1 MVLRAAF
8 LGATLDRDSYLPG
21 ESVTVNINLR
31 NTSTESEI
39 WRANWYIYDDNYQS
53 QRHVLAA
60 QNQNAIGIGT
70 YYGLYQGPGRYCLVL
85 PRDVTTRT
93 YGNTI
98 RDVTVVHVFN
108 APEEPGSYVYQFQ
121 MCQFY
126 FSSRTNPYTKTATE
140 FGDLIQFTIIVTDPP
155 KSQLISIT
163 FPDTM
168 ELAER
173 GTAIIT
179 LKNTGIWTW
188 DSKFRL
194 DAYNSDALKFSK
206 SYFYIPLT
214 ESIQPGE
221 SYTFRIP
228 IRGAEVAGKYNPCYR
243 LWWSRCGNFGTTVC
257 KSVEVTMPTK
267 PIQNLNDYRWI
278 SMTARRSTADIAW
291 QYDVKLSGTDK
302 PPVFGK
308 LIHEEDGHCA
318 LYGEPTEYSIDYD
331 YPSIT
336 TSLACY
342 SYGYFLN
349 NRLPWNLRQS
359 RAGADIR
366 PWQMTNANISAI
378 QGRLD
383 KIDTFENPSD
393 YVKRILFYVDDST
406 GAIDETR
413 CGPYGLWAS
422 ANTIKPVPNWGITS
436 SDSRFNIH
444 HPTTEEPAMIEKRQF
459 AYDGDKII
467 DVLDEIAKH
476 CHMIY
481 FTRFIKVDGVWR
493 EYFYWIPKYGVQLGW
508 LGVSTTPI
516 EITPTTF
523 GLVGS
528 PGLSA
533 SIKLEQSYN
542 SVWVEACRKKD
553 SAWFYAYKAGRGVL
567 AGTEVPRTL
576 FYRTHDLLP
585 DPAGNTWSTNINT
598 ETDFGPHGVNY
609 GTATENANCQALADA
624 KAQQLVDLLDY
635 RIPTYTA
642 TFKGVFFELYQIVIF
657 NGFAGLSEFNGFE
670 MQIID
675 IEYTYNSADNGGHSV
690 TITCA
695 PRDELQKSGKF
706 QSVID
711 EIQENFEKLKQDIEG
726 TNTDD
731 KVAVVLSTY
740 DQGSMCNA
748 QLRSTGALVKTRT
761 YGYRTASG

>member
-1 MVLRAAF
+1 MGTYEHFNSQLLYQTIDIPNAIPNELITISFTYRNNGTPEWMGFWRPSGGIPDPVVLKSINGFTSTYVADRVNLNEWIKPVGYSGNFPTEKTFSLQFRAPNVVGIHQIQF
-8 LGATLDRDSYLPG
+8 RLYVTLTDRSNGDLRGQTLPFG
-21 ESVTVNINLR
+21 QSVNITLNIQPLPD
-31 NTSTESEI
+31 SE
-39 WRANWYIYDDNYQS
+39 
-53 QRHVLAA
+53 
-60 QNQNAIGIGT
+60 
-70 YYGLYQGPGRYCLVL
+70 LVSL
-85 PRDVTTRT
+85 V
-93 YGNTI
+93 
-98 RDVTVVHVFN
+98 
-108 APEEPGSYVYQFQ
+108 
-121 MCQFY
+121 
-126 FSSRTNPYTKTATE
+126 
-140 FGDLIQFTIIVTDPP
+140 
-155 KSQLISIT
+155 

-168 ELAER
+168 ELAQR

-179 LKNTGIWTW
+179 LKNTGIWPW
-188 DSKFRL
+188 NSQFRI
-194 DAYNSDALKFSK
+194 DAYNADALKFSK
-206 SYFYIPLT
+206 SYFYIPISET
-214 ESIQPGE
+214 IEPGE
-221 SYTFRIP
+221 EYTFRIP
-228 IRGAEVAGKYNPCYR
+228 IRGPETSGTYNPCYR
-243 LWWSRCGNFGTTVC
+243 LWWSRCGNFGTNVC
-257 KSVEVTMPTK
+257 KQVIITMPTK

-278 SMTARRSTADIAW
+278 SMSARRSTADIAW
-291 QYDVKLSGTDK
+291 QYDVQLSGTDK

-336 TSLACY
+336 TSVACY

-393 YVKRILFYVDDST
+393 YVKRILFYVNDST

-422 ANTIKPVPNWGITS
+422 ANTIKPVPNWGIAAG
-436 SDSRFNIH
+436 DGRFNIY
-444 HPTTEEPAMIEKRQF
+444 HPTAEEPAMIEKRQF

-467 DVLDEIAKH
+467 DVLDEICEH

-481 FTRFIKVDGVWR
+481 FTRFVKVNGVWR
-493 EYFYWIPKYGVQLGW
+493 EYFYFIPKYGVQLGW

-516 EITPTTF
+516 QITPTSF

-533 SIKLEQSYN
+533 SIVLEQSYN

-553 SAWFYAYKAGRGVL
+553 SAWFYSYKAGRGVL

-585 DPAGNTWSTNINT
+585 DPAANTWTSGIGTGTN
-598 ETDFGPHGVNY
+598 FGPSGVNY
-609 GTATENANCQALADA
+609 GNASENANCQALADA

-642 TFKGVFFELYQIVIF
+642 TFKGVYFELYQIVIF

-675 IEYTYNSADNGGHSV
+675 IEYNYESADNGGHSV

-726 TNTDD
+726 KNTDD